1 MRLFARKSILLA
13 AMLGLLGLLALP
25 AAVLAQQLD
34 PRPSVFGGTVSINDA
49 PAATGTLVVAVIDG
63 MEVASTTVSAGSYAF
78 SIAQP
83 VGRAYFGKTITFRLE
98 HLWASQT
105 AIWEDGGG
113 HELNLSAG
121 VVVQAEPQDPRPS
134 VFGGTVSINDAPAAT
149 GTLVVAVIDGME
161 VASTTVSAGSY
172 AFSIAQPAG
181 ESFAGKVIIFT
192 VGKATASQTAIWQDS
207 GGGELNLSAGV
218 VAQQQLR
225 PPIFK
230 GKVIV
235 DGGPA
240 PDGTIVVAIIESQ
253 PVPGAETKVI
263 AGTFALLVVQPPGV
277 DLRGKMVEFWART
290 PGGRELPFAQT
301 AIWQPGEET
310 SLVLELQAIFPQVI
324 DQRDPTHVFKGEV
337 FIGGHP
343 AEDGTVLFAYIDGQ
357 PVGNS
362 KTLVINGR
370 YRLEVAQPP
379 DRSFFGKMVEFGGIT
394 VDGKEGDFPQTEIW
408 FPDGET
414 FLVLEQFSGP
424 GLPSGPFL
432 GQPSI
437 DCIIKVLGRIPAG
450 IEDMTNQEMIRVA
463 QNCMSGGGA
472 PDDLARLDQERA
484 RIEMENALYE
494 QQQRLEEE
502 RLVQE
507 RRLQEERDR
516 LERERMERDRA
527 RQAEQARLDREFFR
541 QEQERI
547 QRERDLEEQRR
558 LQEDDLSRQR
568 VEQERLRMEQ
578 QLALDQERIDRER
591 MLEVERAR
599 LDQERIQQEQRR
611 IEQEFAQREEQLR
624 REVELNLQLDRQR
637 RGQEQRP
644 RGEEGPPSEG
654 DPPSRGPTRGFFTNS
669 QVGQLGSVNNLME
682 PTTLAVLGILFTLA
696 ATTLQL
702 FRGS

>member
-1 MRLFARKSILLA
+1 MRLFDRKSILLA
-13 AMLGLLGLLALP
+13 AMFGLLGLLALP
-25 AAVLAQQLD
+25 AVVQAQAQ
-34 PRPSVFGGTVSINDA
+34 PPGPAVFGGTAIVNGVS
-49 PAATGTLVVAVIDG
+49 AATGTSVVAVIDG
-63 MEVASTTVSAGSYAF
+63 IEVASTTVSAGIYAF

-83 VGRAYFGKTITFRLE
+83 VRQAYFGKTITFRLE

-105 AIWEDGGG
+105 AIWEEGGG
-113 HELNLSAG
+113 GELNLTTWVMA
-121 VVVQAEPQDPRPS
+121 QPQDPRPS
-134 VFGGTVSINDAPAAT
+134 VFGGTVSINGVPAVN
-149 GTLVVAVIDGME
+149 GTVVSAIINGKE
-161 VASTTVSAGSY
+161 AASTTVSAGSY
-172 AFSIAQPAG
+172 AFSVAQPAG
-181 ESFAGKVIIFT
+181 ESFAGKVIVFM
-192 VGKATASQTAIWQDS
+192 VGNAAARETAIWQDS
-207 GGGELNLSAGV
+207 GGAELNLSAGV

-240 PDGTIVVAIIESQ
+240 PDGTIVAAIVGGN

-263 AGTFALLVVQPPGV
+263 GGTFAMLVIQPPGI
-277 DLRGKMVEFWART
+277 DLRGKVVEFWSRT
-290 PGGRELPFAQT
+290 PDGRELTFPQT
-301 AIWQPGEET
+301 AIWESGEET
-310 SLVLELQAIFPQVI
+310 SLVLELQGIFPQVI
-324 DQRDPTHVFKGEV
+324 DQREPTHVFKGEV
-337 FIGGHP
+337 FIDGHR
-343 AEDGTVLFAYIDGQ
+343 AEDGTILFAYIDGQ
-357 PVGNS
+357 LVENS

-414 FLVLEQFSGP
+414 IVVLEQFSGP

-450 IEDMTNQEMIRVA
+450 LEDMTNQEMIRVA

-484 RIEMENALYE
+484 RIEMENALRE

-527 RQAEQARLDREFFR
+527 RQAEQARLDKEFFR

-558 LQEDDLSRQR
+558 LQEDDLGRQR
-568 VEQERLRMEQ
+568 VEQERRRLEQ
-578 QLALDQERIDRER
+578 QLALDRERIDRER
-591 MLEVERAR
+591 ALDEERAR

-611 IEQEFAQREEQLR
+611 IDQEFAQREEQLR

-637 RGQEQRP
+637 RDQEQRP
-644 RGEEGPPSEG
+644 RGEEGPPSGG

-682 PTTLAVLGILFTLA
+682 PTTLAILGILFTLG

-702 FRGS
+702 FKGS